1 MYRELQS
8 LPGKWDAVKKAF
20 KQILKERIRTY
31 QADKQENDGAER
43 TEELGTGKHVQ
54 CCWSIKLSWGGYGNK
69 EGVWAGTFI
78 PYKEVES

>member
-20 KQILKERIRTY
+20 KQIPKEWIRTY

-43 TEELGTGKHVQ
+43 TEELGTGKRVQ
-54 CCWSIKLSWGGYGNK
+54 CCWSIKLSWGGLWEQGRSVGRY
-69 EGVWAGTFI
+69 I
-78 PYKEVES
+78 YPIQRS